1 MVTVRTTKALDFAC
15 HSKACAPPP
24 VGKGGSGDGGF
35 KSGGG
40 KSNFAP
46 TGTGGSKDINKV
58 RLYKEHPGE
67 PTTRRDGTRVHWS
80 YPGAKT
86 KGDWAKANHE
96 YVPGKGWEPKR
107 TANAGV
113 SVKATSLK
121 RGDKV
126 IFAQQAK
133 TVRWVG
139 KESKGRIPVSFETGG
154 ITDIA
159 RDQTLPRA

>member
-24 VGKGGSGDGGF
+24 VGKGGSSD
-35 KSGGG
+35 GGG
-40 KSNFAP
+40 KS
-46 TGTGGSKDINKV
+46 G
-58 RLYKEHPGE
+58 
-67 PTTRRDGTRVHWS
+67 RV
-80 YPGAKT
+80 A
-86 KGDWAKANHE
+86 
-96 YVPGKGWEPKR
+96 
-107 TANAGV
+107 
-113 SVKATSLK
+113 ATSLK